1 MEMEMHCTTNDVLLE
16 SLDQVEK
23 LKLDV
28 QIRLQFKFDN
38 SYALCIFWGV
48 HKLSKSRYIVYAI
61 SDVFMFFRLLN
72 FTTFNTCREKK
83 YCLCLLSKCKVLNS
97 TCSCSGMTVTIGVL
111 NKANKKALLV
121 LIP

>member
-38 SYALCIFWGV
+38 SYALCIFGGCINYQS
-48 HKLSKSRYIVYAI
+48 HATLYMLFQMFLCF
-61 SDVFMFFRLLN
+61 SD
-72 FTTFNTCREKK
+72 
-83 YCLCLLSKCKVLNS
+83 Y
-97 TCSCSGMTVTIGVL
+97 
-111 NKANKKALLV
+111 
-121 LIP
+121 

>member
-72 FTTFNTCREKK
+72 FTTFNTCREKNIVCVC
-83 YCLCLLSKCKVLNS
+83 YPNATEFYMQLFWYDCHYRSFE
-97 TCSCSGMTVTIGVL
+97 
-111 NKANKKALLV
+111 
-121 LIP
+121 